1 MGGKSKEAEFETY
14 RLRIYPWVRE
24 IPEDEEGWRREGYAF
39 VFCGRTDDGICSTSG
54 RRFL

>member
-24 IPEDEEGWRREGYAF
+24 IPEDEEGWRREGYS
-39 VFCGRTDDGICSTSG
+39 RRI
-54 RRFL
+54 RRFCLLWTD

>member
-24 IPEDEEGWRREGYAF
+24 IPEDEEG
-39 VFCGRTDDGICSTSG
+39 
-54 RRFL
+54 